1 MLAIKILLV
10 EVSLT
15 KSLTSYEVDADQL
28 PLKVPNSC
36 VTEISPALSNAKI
49 LFALSVAPTVN
60 SVDVIVFVLE
70 SFMDLSV
77 ASDTCCAIIV
87 ARSRPSSFVSAGN
100 GSLAI

>member
-36 VTEISPALSNAKI
+36 VTEISPEESNAKI

-60 SVDVIVFVLE
+60 SVDVIVFVL
-70 SFMDLSV
+70 DNLIALSN
-77 ASDTCCAIIV
+77 SSCTC
-87 ARSRPSSFVSAGN
+87 
-100 GSLAI
+100 